1 MYFRLRPYDDVLLL
15 SSSLNAL
22 SVLPEC
28 LLSALS
34 HPEVIMKNLR
44 PKDEDCVLYTNFHQ
58 TDKRRF
64 AFLELLLE
72 PKMTNKFRNPR
83 LQKVSFLFFKFY

>member
-1 MYFRLRPYDDVLLL
+1 MPPQPPGVIAGGVRLV
-15 SSSLNAL
+15 SFSA
-22 SVLPEC
+22 VLPEC

-72 PKMTNKFRNPR
+72 PKK
-83 LQKVSFLFFKFY
+83 